1 MRRRRWFVVGGVTLT
16 VVIAAVAVFAY
27 LWSRSG
33 ARPVSV
39 DEARRRFESGHA
51 TPGAAGRFVPAE
63 GVDAYTGSG
72 SESLSSPPKSQSE
85 GPSIPGTVTHRDDGC
100 WTLRL
105 DYSSNHWREWTF
117 CVRNDQLTEV
127 ANQVFQR
134 WDFVVSTI
142 DNLATMT
149 CSPPNVILVP
159 DPTPGATWP
168 ASCSGTNSQI
178 EGTLVSAGTHRY
190 IGTASERVDGETIDA
205 FHFRDR
211 RTVTG
216 SQTGTE
222 RFDFWL
228 APTGLPVRGRQRIE
242 VESDSPIGR
251 VTYRQESA
259 FSLVSLV
266 PRT

>member
-1 MRRRRWFVVGGVTLT
+1 MHRRRWILVGGIALTL
-16 VVIAAVAVFAY
+16 VVLAVGVFAY

-39 DEARRRFESGHA
+39 DEARRRFERGGKVA
-51 TPGAAGRFVPAE
+51 RGGARFTPAE
-63 GVDAYTGSG
+63 GVYRYRGAG

-85 GPSIPGTVTHRDDGC
+85 GPGIPGTVEHRDDGC

-105 DYSSNHWREWTF
+105 DYSSNHWRAWTF
-117 CVRNDQLTEV
+117 CVRNDELTEV

-159 DPTPGATWP
+159 DPRPGSTWP
-168 ASCSGTNSQI
+168 ASCSGTNTQI
-178 EGTLVSAGTHRY
+178 EGTLVSAGVHRY
-190 IGTASERVDGETIDA
+190 VGPVTLRVDGHAVDTL
-205 FHFRDR
+205 HFRDR

-216 SQTGTE
+216 SQQGTE

-228 APTGLPVRGRQRIE
+228 AADGLPVQGRQRIE
-242 VESDSPIGR
+242 VASDSPIGR
-251 VTYRQESA
+251 VTYHQESA
-259 FSLVSLV
+259 FSLVSTA